1 MASLEVSRSVPL
13 DNTTPPLPQ
22 VAGYIHPEPD
32 MYPRYPFVMKRAIM
46 SRAYISHFV
55 ISLAFLIWRL
65 YSMYEDIDEQTAI
78 VKERLLR
85 ECREIERVANEFLN
99 LQRIVAERANAAT
112 TQFLNYTIQK
122 TVRILIAILDM
133 IIELLISALLIIQSV
148 ITCFIQALLTTTLDV
163 LIKFAEQVEKV
174 LEGLL
179 NAGRV
184 VFNGINNGIEKSANF
199 FKNLFRINKPDI
211 DLPSI
216 EKIELPFDIQES
228 LKRARDAIPPYDF
241 VGTKVGELISKP
253 ANETIS
259 KLNSRADELKVRGD
273 IFRVP
278 SIRNASFCDASL
290 QTQTIDQIADGFKTI
305 LIACM
310 ALTGFII
317 LLTIAIKIYLV
328 WKRFSK
334 YEARVEAYVA
344 DFRRQERRS
353 LNEATVHG
361 LYYGLNRGKV
371 AEVANTFANSVSRT
385 PLGRRRVLWTLDYLF
400 HKPSFICIA
409 VGMFGLLLGFV
420 QLQGL
425 DQLEQQHLPQLVR
438 DMNGTTFAMVG
449 NVNDTLYNNT
459 GYLVETANR
468 GLQRIQDGINR
479 RLFEPAGELAEKVQ
493 FGVQAF
499 MNDSSQHVKLSL
511 AVPIFDAF
519 LMDFAKCFLSNP
531 LRGFLKILEIIE
543 GMRVDLPKLD
553 QQLFLLNQTAIDRT
567 AKRVQ
572 QVTIGDPVYDEEGHI
587 LRYQGGVIPDF
598 IDRWRRRVW
607 REILYSGITLGFGLL
622 IVLQA
627 AIANV
632 YFFFKTR
639 KLRI

>member
-1 MASLEVSRSVPL
+1 
-13 DNTTPPLPQ
+13 
-22 VAGYIHPEPD
+22 
-32 MYPRYPFVMKRAIM
+32 
-46 SRAYISHFV
+46 
-55 ISLAFLIWRL
+55 
-65 YSMYEDIDEQTAI
+65 
-78 VKERLLR
+78 
-85 ECREIERVANEFLN
+85 
-99 LQRIVAERANAAT
+99 
-112 TQFLNYTIQK
+112 
-122 TVRILIAILDM
+122 
-133 IIELLISALLIIQSV
+133 
-148 ITCFIQALLTTTLDV
+148 
-163 LIKFAEQVEKV
+163 
-174 LEGLL
+174 
-179 NAGRV
+179 
-184 VFNGINNGIEKSANF
+184 
-199 FKNLFRINKPDI
+199 
-211 DLPSI
+211 
-216 EKIELPFDIQES
+216 
-228 LKRARDAIPPYDF
+228 
-241 VGTKVGELISKP
+241 
-253 ANETIS
+253 
-259 KLNSRADELKVRGD
+259 
-273 IFRVP
+273 
-278 SIRNASFCDASL
+278 
-290 QTQTIDQIADGFKTI
+290 
-305 LIACM
+305 
-310 ALTGFII
+310 
-317 LLTIAIKIYLV
+317 
-328 WKRFSK
+328 
-334 YEARVEAYVA
+334 
-344 DFRRQERRS
+344 
-353 LNEATVHG
+353 
-361 LYYGLNRGKV
+361 
-371 AEVANTFANSVSRT
+371 
-385 PLGRRRVLWTLDYLF
+385 
-400 HKPSFICIA
+400 
-409 VGMFGLLLGFV
+409 
-420 QLQGL
+420 
-425 DQLEQQHLPQLVR
+425 
-438 DMNGTTFAMVG
+438 MNGTTFAMVG